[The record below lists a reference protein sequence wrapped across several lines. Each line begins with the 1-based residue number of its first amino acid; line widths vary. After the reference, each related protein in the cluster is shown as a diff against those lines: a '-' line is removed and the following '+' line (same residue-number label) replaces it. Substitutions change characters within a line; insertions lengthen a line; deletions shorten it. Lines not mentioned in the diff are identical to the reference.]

1 MPFSYTVHRD
11 KRLIHLVGQNAS
23 TTTELKQVRDAIM
36 ADPSFD
42 RSFHVLVELDRI
54 FPSSVDFRTLI
65 DLARVRENV
74 PGRRMAVVAPEPI
87 TYGLAKVYEAY
98 GREHGVRVFRVKKA
112 ALNWLDT
119 TRAPANVPSAA
130 PV

>member
-1 MPFSYTVHRD
+1 MPFSFTVNPD
-11 KRLIHLVGQNAS
+11 QRLIHLVGQSAS
-23 TTTELKQVRDAIM
+23 TTTELKQVREAIM

-54 FPSSVDFRTLI
+54 VPSSVDFRTLI

-98 GREHGVRVFRVKKA
+98 GRENGVRVFRVKKA
-112 ALNWLDT
+112 AMNWLET
-119 TRAPANVPSAA
+119 TRAPATVSPA
-130 PV
+130 PAV